1 MTNDRNPRSAIFRRS
16 PPNNSTRSPIQ
27 ASDNVPPLGDQK
39 DHPRQLNP
47 NLQAIKGF
55 LASRI
60 GPVQKAE
67 NHTTSDGTR
76 PPALWDLHLD
86 SLQTLR
92 QVEIDTNLNQQ
103 LSDLAKEKIHN
114 PGDESVQEKN
124 ALLSVDL
131 SKLVKRAVAVRDED
145 GLVNAYSTIIAR
157 RCSRIAS
164 FLLCGSWGRP
174 IVRWRKKTSTAQS
187 VAVADGYLCLDIESI
202 EASSA
207 SARMKENLLLAA
219 KMFPEIAVF
228 EFKSLQLDTEER
240 IQALVDVAN
249 EATFGWIRCDPG
261 ECKKSHFVGGYP
273 QTTCAPMGF
282 DAQSNLPFQYP
293 KCQVEA
299 RERKRDREEAEEPCP
314 PKPLSACSK
323 VEVHARHVF
332 QQVCF
337 IVLGFNSE

>member
-1 MTNDRNPRSAIFRRS
+1 MTNDRNPRSATFRRS
-16 PPNNSTRSPIQ
+16 PPNNSTRSLIQ

-55 LASRI
+55 LTSCI

-67 NHTTSDGTR
+67 NHTTSDGTQ

-92 QVEIDTNLNQQ
+92 QVEINTNLNQQ

-124 ALLSVDL
+124 VLLSVDL
-131 SKLVKRAVAVRDED
+131 LRLVKRAVARM
-145 GLVNAYSTIIAR
+145 A
-157 RCSRIAS
+157 
-164 FLLCGSWGRP
+164 FWGRT
-174 IVRWRKKTSTAQS
+174 IVRWCKKTSTTQS
-187 VAVADGYLCLDIESI
+187 VAVADGYLCLDIKSI

-207 SARMKENLLLAA
+207 SVHMKENLLLAA

-228 EFKSLQLDTEER
+228 EFKSLQLDTEEQ

-261 ECKKSHFVGGYP
+261 KCKKSHFVGGYP

-299 RERKRDREEAEEPCP
+299 REEKRDREEAEEPCP

-323 VEVHARHVF
+323 VEVHAQHVF
-332 QQVCF
+332 QQVWAEAVARDATFLIIQCGNRE
-337 IVLGFNSE
+337 IIGLRMLG